1 MVTIQGAVF
10 NQVKQTY
17 VIIII
22 KVLIQSF
29 QHFTG
34 YLR

>member
-17 VIIII
+17 LIIIII
-22 KVLIQSF
+22 KVLTQS
-29 QHFTG
+29 
-34 YLR
+34 Y

>member
-1 MVTIQGAVF
+1 MVTIEGAVF

-17 VIIII
+17 VIII

-29 QHFTG
+29 QHFTD